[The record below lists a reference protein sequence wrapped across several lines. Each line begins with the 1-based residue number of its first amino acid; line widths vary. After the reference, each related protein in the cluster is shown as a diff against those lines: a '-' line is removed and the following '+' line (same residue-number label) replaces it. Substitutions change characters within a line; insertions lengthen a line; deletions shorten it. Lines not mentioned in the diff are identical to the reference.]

1 MLGFILR
8 LLFGK
13 AQRKIIPT
21 QKKFKSPSSFVSSK
35 NSAQMQYEN
44 KQKGERY
51 ELQIGKWYQKQGYKV
66 YFKGINEGRRDG
78 GIDLIAYRGQEAI
91 LIQCK
96 NWENT
101 QVKQEHLRIFMGD
114 CTAYLEQNEFKFRKK
129 NVRRAFVTSCKFQ
142 EYAVKKFVASNK
154 IEYVVIPYNENQRE
168 MMIREKA

>member
-1 MLGFILR
+1 MLGFIFR
-8 LLFGK
+8 LLFSK
-13 AQRKIIPT
+13 AHTKNKTMPIQRGFGSPT
-21 QKKFKSPSSFVSSK
+21 SSALGK
-35 NSAQMQYEN
+35 NSTRIQYEN

-51 ELQIGKWYQKQGYKV
+51 ELQIGRWYQKQGYKV

-78 GIDLIAYRGQEAI
+78 GIDLIAYKGQEAI

-114 CTAYLEQNEFKFRKK
+114 CTAYLEQNEARFRRK

-154 IEYVVIPYNENQRE
+154 IDYVVMPYNRG
-168 MMIREKA
+168 